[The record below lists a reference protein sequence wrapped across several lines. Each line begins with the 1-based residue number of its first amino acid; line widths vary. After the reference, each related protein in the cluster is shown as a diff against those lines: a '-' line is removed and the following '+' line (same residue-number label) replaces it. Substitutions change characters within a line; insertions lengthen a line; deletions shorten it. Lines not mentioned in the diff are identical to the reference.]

1 MSRARSQG
9 LGLSFLA
16 ACHETPSPNAVLPCN
31 GFLGTIVA
39 SQSVAVAAADEGL
52 KLPRQQ
58 LGGGG
63 GVGHGVN
70 GSGSSDWDATCAL
83 RAHARAR
90 Y

>member
-63 GVGHGVN
+63 GGHGVN
-70 GSGSSDWDATCAL
+70 GSVSSDWDATCAL